1 MCSTLNAEKY
11 SILRLHHSVLLIG
24 LMVLDRLSFIIF
36 IIPGG
41 SSGNRICYTPT
52 MEKRL
57 YRSQKDKVIAGVC
70 GGIAVH
76 LNVDPVLVRLVYILL
91 TFGTGLGPGLIVY
104 FIAWIIIPLETTE
117 VVITASTESAPIES

>member
-1 MCSTLNAEKY
+1 
-11 SILRLHHSVLLIG
+11 
-24 LMVLDRLSFIIF
+24 
-36 IIPGG
+36 
-41 SSGNRICYTPT
+41 

-104 FIAWIIIPLETTE
+104 IIAWSIIPAESQATTVVEPETVQHEPTE
-117 VVITASTESAPIES
+117 I

>member
-1 MCSTLNAEKY
+1 
-11 SILRLHHSVLLIG
+11 
-24 LMVLDRLSFIIF
+24 
-36 IIPGG
+36 
-41 SSGNRICYTPT
+41 

-104 FIAWIIIPLETTE
+104 IIAWFIIPLETTE
-117 VVITASTESAPIES
+117 VVITPSTESAPIES

>member
-1 MCSTLNAEKY
+1 
-11 SILRLHHSVLLIG
+11 
-24 LMVLDRLSFIIF
+24 
-36 IIPGG
+36 
-41 SSGNRICYTPT
+41 

-91 TFGTGLGPGLIVY
+91 TFGTGLCPGLIVY
-104 FIAWIIIPLETTE
+104 IIAWVIIPLETNE
-117 VVITASTESAPIES
+117 VVITPSTESAPIES

>member
-1 MCSTLNAEKY
+1 
-11 SILRLHHSVLLIG
+11 
-24 LMVLDRLSFIIF
+24 
-36 IIPGG
+36 
-41 SSGNRICYTPT
+41 

-70 GGIAVH
+70 GGIAAH

-104 FIAWIIIPLETTE
+104 IIAWIIIPLETTE
-117 VVITASTESAPIES
+117 VVSTETSESAPIES